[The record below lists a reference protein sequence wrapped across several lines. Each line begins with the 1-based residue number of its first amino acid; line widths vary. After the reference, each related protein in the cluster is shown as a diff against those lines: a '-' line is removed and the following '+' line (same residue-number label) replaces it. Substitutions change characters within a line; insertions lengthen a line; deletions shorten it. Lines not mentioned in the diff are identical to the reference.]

1 MVRTNFLM
9 TAPLLMASFC
19 SAQEKPNVVLI
30 LVDDM
35 GYSDIG
41 CYGGE
46 ILTPNIDALASKG
59 VRFTQFY
66 NTSRSCP
73 ARARSEERRV
83 GKECRSRW
91 SPYH

>member
-1 MVRTNFLM
+1 MVKKNFLM

-30 LVDDM
+30 MVDDM

-46 ILTPNIDALASKG
+46 ILTPNIDALAS
-59 VRFTQFY
+59 
-66 NTSRSCP
+66 
-73 ARARSEERRV
+73 RSEERRV

>member
-46 ILTPNIDALASKG
+46 ILMRWRLKVYVLLSFIILPVL
-59 VRFTQFY
+59 VRHVQ
-66 NTSRSCP
+66 
-73 ARARSEERRV
+73 V
-83 GKECRSRW
+83 
-91 SPYH
+91 

>member
-59 VRFTQFY
+59 VLSFIILPVLVRHVQ
-66 NTSRSCP
+66 
-73 ARARSEERRV
+73 V
-83 GKECRSRW
+83 
-91 SPYH
+91 

>member
-46 ILTPNIDALASKG
+46 YLLPILMRWRLKVYVLLSFIILPVL
-59 VRFTQFY
+59 VRHVQ
-66 NTSRSCP
+66 
-73 ARARSEERRV
+73 V
-83 GKECRSRW
+83 
-91 SPYH
+91 